1 MHKNLDTLLKKPHFS
16 EHSNHTAE
24 QSKNTETHGKFE
36 VDASLFTEADTS
48 LCTLTFGGLDQFKG
62 GVSDRIGAPHPKVWV
77 TDPKK
82 GREVSIGE
90 RQVKSLAELQDVR
103 LEKEAKLIKEELT
116 AISLYTGP
124 MFYKYN
130 AVLRNFPKQANV
142 GSATSARLL
151 RLSWS
156 W

>member
-1 MHKNLDTLLKKPHFS
+1 MENRGQKRTQRAVCEDCKEELKEKVYAASQTVHKNLDTQLKKPHFS

-77 TDPKK
+77 TNPKK

-90 RQVKSLAELQDVR
+90 RKVKSLAELQDVR
-103 LEKEAKLIKEELT
+103 LQKEAKLI
-116 AISLYTGP
+116 
-124 MFYKYN
+124 
-130 AVLRNFPKQANV
+130 
-142 GSATSARLL
+142 
-151 RLSWS
+151 
-156 W
+156 